1 MDLSKIVKKNI
12 AGTMYYTDDKK
23 YYTEYK
29 LSPRD
34 QGHGLIQIANENKDK
49 KGNVPNSNE
58 ILRLNNGVAEQIADK
73 NKIGS
78 DWTLL
83 LPSASPF

>member
-1 MDLSKIVKKNI
+1 MDLSKIVKKNVG
-12 AGTMYYTDDKK
+12 GTMYYTDDTK

-29 LSPRD
+29 LSSVD
-34 QGHGLIQIANENKDK
+34 QGHGLMQIASEK
-49 KGNVPNSNE
+49 KVPKYTE
-58 ILRLNNGVAEQIADK
+58 ILRLNNNKAEVIADK

-83 LPSASPF
+83 LPAVSPYK